1 MKKGFPQKKIIQ
13 KREGFCIEN
22 FFYWG
27 SSLKRGKVEW
37 DGEMGSE
44 WVIGKEIFMKDEKA
58 TAVNINKF
66 YIYTV
71 ISFIFNYYY
80 YYYCEDENHEAK

>member
-1 MKKGFPQKKIIQ
+1 M
-13 KREGFCIEN
+13 
-22 FFYWG
+22 
-27 SSLKRGKVEW
+27 
-37 DGEMGSE
+37 
-44 WVIGKEIFMKDEKA
+44 IGKEIFMKDEKA

-80 YYYCEDENHEAK
+80 YYYYCEDENHEAK